1 MYKTISNHLTII
13 SGMHRSENFVI
24 SGYTLQHIFHF
35 FLYIRNM
42 HIQVKFSS
50 MVINEK
56 YWVLNIFETV
66 EKTMVLKTRLDQSV
80 RPSTGHDSSPVWWI
94 GQKNSQ
100 TRIGLLEPVNQTVPF
115 EPSDSTI
122 FFFPSNPSHTTVLT
136 TTSHCRQLLV
146 DQMSL
151 PC

>member
-1 MYKTISNHLTII
+1 MYRTISNHLIII

-24 SGYTLQHIFHF
+24 SGYTLQHIFIF
-35 FLYIRNM
+35 FYIRNM

-56 YWVLNIFETV
+56 YWVLNIFETM
-66 EKTMVLKTRLDQSV
+66 EKIMVLKTRLDQS
-80 RPSTGHDSSPVWWI
+80 TGHGFGPIWWI
-94 GQKNSQ
+94 GPKNSQ
-100 TRIGLLEPVNQTVPF
+100 TKIGLLESVNQTVPS

-122 FFFPSNPSHTTVLT
+122 FFSNNPSHTTVLT